1 MTPTIRLA
9 LLLLFALGVA
19 LAVVPQRLEG
29 RSAAAAG
36 VPTLSADER
45 AATFTFDPGTPAAD
59 RQAFV
64 EAVAASTPQAR
75 RLVALVDGVTTV
87 RIARTPPDALGITS
101 DTDDGWLVEVDMA
114 RVLRISGGRGLNR
127 VVLHELGH
135 VIDRAVVPDAVMAP
149 MIDAIPTG
157 FGCEDG
163 LTGACA
169 PGEERFAE
177 TFAKWATGD
186 IGVDLPMGY
195 KVPPPSVPLEAWAR
209 PLAAL
214 GR

>member
-1 MTPTIRLA
+1 MSPSVRTA
-9 LLLLFALGVA
+9 LLLCFALGVA

-29 RSAAAAG
+29 RTAG
-36 VPTLSADER
+36 ADGLRILSADER
-45 AATFTFDPGTPAAD
+45 AATFAFEPGTPPAD
-59 RQAFV
+59 QQAFRD
-64 EAVAASTPQAR
+64 AVAAAGPEAQ
-75 RLVALVDGVTTV
+75 RLVDVVDGVTTV

-101 DTDDGWLVEVDMA
+101 DVDGGWLVEVDMA
-114 RVLRISGGRGLNR
+114 RVLRLSGARGLER

-135 VIDRAVVPDAVMAP
+135 VIDRALVSDAAMAP
-149 MIDAIPTG
+149 MVDTIPTG

-195 KVPPPSVPLEAWAR
+195 KVPPPSVPLETWAR
-209 PLAAL
+209 PLAPL

>member
-1 MTPTIRLA
+1 MSPTVRIA
-9 LLLLFALGVA
+9 LLLCFALGVA
-19 LAVVPQRLEG
+19 LAVIPQRLEG
-29 RSAAAAG
+29 RTIAADG
-36 VPTLSADER
+36 VRSLSADER
-45 AATFTFDPGTPAAD
+45 AATFTFEPGTPPAD
-59 RQAFV
+59 QQAFRD
-64 EAVAASTPQAR
+64 AVAAAGPEAQ
-75 RLVALVDGVTTV
+75 RLVGLVDGVTTV

-101 DTDDGWLVEVDMA
+101 DQEDGWLVEVDMA
-114 RVLRISGGRGLNR
+114 RVLRISGARGLNR

-135 VIDRAVVPDAVMAP
+135 VIDRALVGDAAMAP
-149 MIDAIPTG
+149 MIDTIPTG

-169 PGEERFAE
+169 PAEERFAE

-195 KVPPPSVPLEAWAR
+195 KVPPPSVPLETWAR
-209 PLAAL
+209 PLATR